1 MVKKDNSISFCIDI
15 RLRGGYDESGFYEGL
30 EFLYKNGLSSS
41 GGVDFM
47 KENGSL
53 ICGDVIEKTDI
64 LLVKYR
70 IVESVNKV
78 LDVFVLGEKRF

>member
-1 MVKKDNSISFCIDI
+1 
-15 RLRGGYDESGFYEGL
+15 
-30 EFLYKNGLSSS
+30 
-41 GGVDFM
+41 M

-64 LLVKYR
+64 LSVKYR

-78 LDVFVLGEKRF
+78 LDVFVSGGKRF

>member
-30 EFLYKNGLSSS
+30 EFYKNGLSRS

-78 LDVFVLGEKRF
+78 LDFFVSGEKRF